1 MLKGT
6 VTIGEAVCNENG
18 KATGGKA
25 GDQTGRE
32 LRFTRLSDN
41 FKFTHIYRFT
51 DEKAADL
58 CVRKIV
64 KVINS
69 NCCGYSQM
77 LNHRTSLAD
86 ELIKYNWNVGKMI
99 QSGAKVEADCSS
111 LVACMVKALQA
122 KFGQSYNISKNAY
135 SGDLG
140 DLLMHTGKF
149 IRIDVDRVKTG
160 KMSLKKGDILIR
172 PYHHVAIVTDVK

>member
-1 MLKGT
+1 MIKGK

-32 LRFTRLSDN
+32 LRFTRLADN
-41 FKFTHIYRFT
+41 FKFTYIYRFN
-51 DEKAADL
+51 DERAADL
-58 CVRKIV
+58 CVRKMV
-64 KVINS
+64 KLINS
-69 NCCGYSQM
+69 RCCGYSQM

-86 ELIKYNWNVGKMI
+86 NLMKYNWNVGRMI
-99 QSGAKVEADCSS
+99 KSGVKVEADCSS

-122 KFGQSYNISKNAY
+122 KFGRYYNISKNAY

-140 DLLMHTGKF
+140 DLLMQTGKF
-149 IRIDVDRVKTG
+149 MRIDVEGVKTG
-160 KMSLKKGDILIR
+160 RMRLKKGDILIR
-172 PYHHVAIVTDVK
+172 PYHHVAMVTDVK

>member
-1 MLKGT
+1 MLKGI
-6 VTIGEAVCNENG
+6 VTIGEAVANENG

-41 FKFTHIYRFT
+41 FKFTYGYRFT

-58 CVRKIV
+58 CVRKMV
-64 KVINS
+64 KLINS
-69 NCCGYSQM
+69 RCCGYSQM

-86 ELIKYNWNVGKMI
+86 NLMKYNWNVGKMI
-99 QSGAKVEADCSS
+99 EDNVKVEADCSS
-111 LVACMVKALQA
+111 LVACMVKTLQA
-122 KFGQSYNISKNAY
+122 KYGIRYNISKNAY

-140 DLLMHTGKF
+140 DLLMQTGKF
-149 IRIDVDRVKTG
+149 MRIDINAVKMG
-160 KMSLKKGDILIR
+160 RMRLKKGDILIR
-172 PYHHVAIVTDVK
+172 PYHHVAMVTDVK

>member
-1 MLKGT
+1 MLKGN

-32 LRFTRLSDN
+32 LRFSTLQKN
-41 FKFTHIYRFT
+41 FKFTYGYRFI

-58 CVRKIV
+58 CVRKLV
-64 KVINS
+64 KLINS
-69 NCCGYSQM
+69 RCCGYSQT
-77 LNHRTSLAD
+77 LNKRTSLAD
-86 ELIKYNWNVGKMI
+86 ELMKYNWNVGKMI
-99 QSGAKVEADCSS
+99 KDGAKVEADCSS
-111 LVACMVKALQA
+111 LAACMVKALQA

-140 DLLMHTGKF
+140 DLLMRTGKF
-149 IRIDVDRVKTG
+149 IRIDINAVKTG
-160 KMSLKKGDILIR
+160 RMSLKKGDILIR
-172 PYHHVAIVTDVK
+172 PYRHVAIVVSV